1 MKDQQHLRSRSLP
14 CRTDSHLRV
23 DGVHMQLVNK
33 EETLGSHDCANVICV
48 ACCVMNVSATS
59 PLGLR
64 PRQRGTH
71 VLVKEG
77 DLVGGKTVEFPSGRL
92 KFRGRGW
99 TRKGHLCPLE
109 TWQVRKVPSPVQGF
123 CANTGP
129 VCPDQDLPSLV
140 RATVCSLLAWFS
152 EPECWV
158 QTALG
163 ISSLPRVD
171 MWEGSAPS
179 LATLLGHFHLTLQD
193 GLHGELTA
201 ACSLTPA

>member
-1 MKDQQHLRSRSLP
+1 
-14 CRTDSHLRV
+14 
-23 DGVHMQLVNK
+23 MQLVNK
-33 EETLGSHDCANVICV
+33 EETLGCHDCANVICV

-109 TWQVRKVPSPVQGF
+109 TWQVRKVPSPVQGV
-123 CANTGP
+123 CANTVP
-129 VCPDQDLPSLV
+129 FVLTRTYFIRNSHSVLFTSV
-140 RATVCSLLAWFS
+140 VFRTRM
-152 EPECWV
+152 
-158 QTALG
+158 LG
-163 ISSLPRVD
+163 ADSTGCFISTKGD

-179 LATLLGHFHLTLQD
+179 LATLLGHLHLALQD
-193 GLHGELTA
+193 GLHGELAA

>member
-1 MKDQQHLRSRSLP
+1 
-14 CRTDSHLRV
+14 
-23 DGVHMQLVNK
+23 MQLVNK
-33 EETLGSHDCANVICV
+33 EETLGCHDCANVICV

-59 PLGLR
+59 PLGLQ

-129 VCPDQDLPSLV
+129 DQDLPSLV
-140 RATVCSLLAWFS
+140 RATVCCSLAWFS

-163 ISSLPRVD
+163 ISSLPRVTCGRGQLPA
-171 MWEGSAPS
+171 WPPS
-179 LATLLGHFHLTLQD
+179 LATSTLHSRM
-193 GLHGELTA
+193 G
-201 ACSLTPA
+201 SMVS